1 MSRLY
6 GAVDLQHGLVVDV
19 GQLVALQ
26 SLVGCRPPQEG
37 FDAERD
43 QLQRAVRGETVPQP
57 VKPRHKSPDTFL
69 HGIQWA
75 WSGKYRA
82 AGSVCV
88 CTSSDSVLW
97 EEILWQRAFF
107 GLIS

>member
-1 MSRLY
+1 MRRLY

-37 FDAERD
+37 FDAEWD
-43 QLQRAVRGETVPQP
+43 QLQRAVRGETVQQP
-57 VKPRHKSPDTFL
+57 VKPWHKSPDTFL
-69 HGIQWA
+69 QGIQWA

-82 AGSVCV
+82 AGSVFV
-88 CTSSDSVLW
+88 CTSSDLVPW
-97 EEILWQRAFF
+97 EEIPVTASFL